1 MHSQRCENRH
11 GQHRRAL
18 SKQTD
23 VVHFCARTVNCE
35 TMRAF
40 SEDRPI
46 QFESA
51 FDASNA
57 SAGDDGEG
65 TSLQIAEINPC
76 GTARV
81 KAPSVC
87 KGVLRRYHRY
97 CCSRDRP
104 SDACSTGCSRFL
116 IDLRTASLAV
126 VMQLVVSPSLS
137 IDGWMSPKFISSVR
151 SWE

>member
-1 MHSQRCENRH
+1 MHSQRCEDRH
-11 GQHRRAL
+11 GQHRRAV
-18 SKQTD
+18 SNQPD
-23 VVHFCARTVNCE
+23 FAHFCARTANCE

-40 SEDRPI
+40 HEYRPI

-57 SAGDDGEG
+57 SACDDGEG
-65 TSLQIAEINPC
+65 TSLQLAAIIPC

-87 KGVLRRYHRY
+87 KGLLLRYHRY

-116 IDLRTASLAV
+116 IDLPIASLAV

-137 IDGWMSPKFISSVR
+137 IDGWMSPKFISSVG